1 MNKAQLTAKAQEL
14 GHQVPENAT
23 NAEIKAL
30 IAKGGIVEETSTE
43 EVSEESVTE
52 DVVEAETPEGV
63 YVTAKGLKY
72 KFSDRAPKQLQI
84 DGKVYPITEIINNDD
99 LMEEL
104 VESRAIFIEQI
115 YN

>member
-1 MNKAQLTAKAQEL
+1 MANKADLLLRAQEL
-14 GHQVPENAT
+14 QIEVPENAT

-30 IAKGGIVEETSTE
+30 IAEGK
-43 EVSEESVTE
+43 
-52 DVVEAETPEGV
+52 VVEAETPSGV
-63 YVTAKGLKY
+63 YVDAKGLKY